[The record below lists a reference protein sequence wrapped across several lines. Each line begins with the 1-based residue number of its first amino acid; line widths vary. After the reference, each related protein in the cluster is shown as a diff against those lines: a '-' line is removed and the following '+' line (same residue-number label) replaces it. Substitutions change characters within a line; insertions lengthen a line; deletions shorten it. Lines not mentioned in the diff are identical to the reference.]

1 MIRKAY
7 IIALLLMAAV
17 TANAQFLF
25 RVSGNELEKPSYIL
39 GSIHVLSG
47 TLLDSIPAFL
57 EAENQC
63 LQLYVETNVKDEHS
77 KKVLQESGQQI
88 LALPDSMTIYDVI
101 GDENKPLLNKKM
113 KEVCHVDLADST
125 ASQYLHYYPS
135 FYTMLL
141 NMMVQFGA
149 LQKYPALRN
158 GNMMDVVCIQRAKDR
173 EWNIGELDQPQKPE
187 ELEKTKENY
196 AQSMKEQTDSLLALL
211 NNFNERVDNM
221 VKQFEGALTMC
232 DYWKTGDYESF
243 EAFLQ
248 KDVESNPSIYGDRN
262 KKWLPTITAAMKE
275 RPTLF
280 VFGSGHLPGPQGVVN
295 LLREAGYTVE
305 QVK

>member
-1 MIRKAY
+1 MKQ
-7 IIALLLMAAV
+7 IIITALLLIAAV
-17 TANAQFLF
+17 TANAQLLF

-63 LQLYVETNVKDEHS
+63 QQLYVETNVKDEHS
-77 KKVLQESGQQI
+77 MKALQESGLQI
-88 LALPDSMTIYDVI
+88 LMLPDSMTIYDVI

-113 KEVCHVDLADST
+113 KEVFHVDLADSAAT
-125 ASQYLHYYPS
+125 QYLHYHPA

-158 GNMMDVVCIQRAKDR
+158 GNMMDGVCIQRAKDR
-173 EWNIGELDQPQKPE
+173 EWNIGELDQPQKAE

-211 NNFNERVDNM
+211 NNFNERVENI
-221 VKQFEGALTMC
+221 VKEMEKALTVC
-232 DYWKTGDYESF
+232 DYWKTGDYEGF
-243 EAFLQ
+243 EAIMQ
-248 KDVESNPSIYGDRN
+248 KDVEANPAVFGDRN
-262 KKWLPTITAAMKE
+262 KKWFPTITAAMKE
-275 RPTLF
+275 KPTLF
-280 VFGSGHLPGPQGVVN
+280 VFGSGHLAGPQGVVN